1 MSSKI
6 MSLRRRGRIGKS
18 ETRDQVTLE
27 RRLLFREYQLVWNR
41 EKCIGCGICVDM
53 CPKEAMLYIPAQFKA
68 GRRVSDRPRI
78 DFDPDK
84 CVLCGECVVSCPM
97 DQALIMKVDGKKFV
111 PVIDVNAFAM
121 VTRKTSL

>member
-1 MSSKI
+1 MSRIKSFRK
-6 MSLRRRGRIGKS
+6 RGEIVKS
-18 ETRDQVTLE
+18 ETKNEMTME
-27 RRLLFREYQLVWNR
+27 RRMLVQRYQLVWYRDN
-41 EKCIGCGICVDM
+41 CIGCGICADM
-53 CPKEAMLYIPAQFKA
+53 CPKEAIRYLAAEFKA

-97 DQALIMKVDGKKFV
+97 NDALVMTVDGKKFV
-111 PVIDVNAFAM
+111 PVIEENAFAM